1 MIFHASIPAEEP
13 ARVARVVAELWDS
26 EYFPFVY
33 PGSFVVLGGDDRG
46 SLIEVLPR
54 GLMHTPGPQESQMV
68 AGSPSRD
75 YSELHL
81 NIATPL
87 SLPAIEEIA
96 AREKWLVR
104 VCDRLAF
111 NVIEFWLENRIM
123 LELMT
128 PAEVLRYQ
136 KFTTIENWRALSAGG
151 PSPEVRSKWGR
162 TS

>member
-1 MIFHASIPAEEP
+1 MIFHASIPAEQPE
-13 ARVARVVAELWDS
+13 RVARVLAELWGR

-54 GLMHTPGPQESQMV
+54 GLRHTPGPQEAQMV
-68 AGSPSRD
+68 ASSPSPD
-75 YSELHL
+75 YSEVHL

-87 SLPAIEEIA
+87 SLAAIQEIA
-96 AREKWLVR
+96 TREQWLVR

-111 NVIEFWLENRIM
+111 NVIEFWLENNIM

-128 PAEVLRYQ
+128 PVELARYQ
-136 KFTTIENWRALSAGG
+136 KFTTIENWRALSASG
-151 PSPEVRSKWGR
+151 PSPEVTSKWG
-162 TS
+162 